1 MARATFD
8 GPVLVG
14 NNRFGPLRNVGYAV
28 LSQTAALN
36 FTNTTPNT
44 AGYGGASTQFVSNV
58 SVPNTPATIYVP
70 GTSTYAAATVPTA
83 DTTSL
88 INRGVVF
95 YVPTGSDLQDVLI
108 DMQVL
113 PTVAS
118 GSVFSATVFVSN
130 QFETSSARYFQT
142 GSLSSIGRGA
152 LATFTAAQ
160 MANQLNT
167 STDIIQPNGQPNVS
181 QVVVTIAISGSSMT
195 TLTTGAFNITLRYTT
210 LDGDIGTA
218 TTYPF
223 GNLG

>member
-1 MARATFD
+1 
-8 GPVLVG
+8 
-14 NNRFGPLRNVGYAV
+14 
-28 LSQTAALN
+28 
-36 FTNTTPNT
+36 
-44 AGYGGASTQFVSNV
+44 
-58 SVPNTPATIYVP
+58 
-70 GTSTYAAATVPTA
+70 
-83 DTTSL
+83 
-88 INRGVVF
+88 
-95 YVPTGSDLQDVLI
+95 
-108 DMQVL
+108 MQVL